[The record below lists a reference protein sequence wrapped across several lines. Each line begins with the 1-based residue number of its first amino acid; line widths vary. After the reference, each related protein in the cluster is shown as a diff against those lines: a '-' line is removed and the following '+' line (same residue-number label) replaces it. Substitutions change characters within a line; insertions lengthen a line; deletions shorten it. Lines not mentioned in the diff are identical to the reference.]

1 MASHH
6 FWLWSYR
13 GLENCEPNPWVVST
27 LKIGLFL
34 CTQFFFLD
42 CNTRWLLLLH
52 LYCNKIYSLERS
64 NEMMDVL
71 MRAPLILFPYP
82 HSPPTFQSFQQE
94 SLRAQSLV
102 LLVKIV
108 KSINRSLEVKALW
121 NWTESSLKQNRLV
134 HTQTGSILFSL
145 LQQKEQNAWEHYTS
159 ISQQQQHMW
168 ETEHHHQVDQRYCK
182 QMTI

>member
-1 MASHH
+1 
-6 FWLWSYR
+6 
-13 GLENCEPNPWVVST
+13 
-27 LKIGLFL
+27 
-34 CTQFFFLD
+34 
-42 CNTRWLLLLH
+42 
-52 LYCNKIYSLERS
+52 
-64 NEMMDVL
+64 
-71 MRAPLILFPYP
+71 MRAPLILSPYP
-82 HSPPTFQSFQQE
+82 HSPSKVSFQSFQHSQE

-108 KSINRSLEVKALW
+108 KGINRSLEVKALW
-121 NWTESSLKQNRLV
+121 NWTGSSLKQNRLL
-134 HTQTGSILFSL
+134 HTQTGSILLSL